1 MSLAVRILGSSAARP
16 TVERGVSSI
25 AVIRGGETLLFD
37 CGEGT
42 QRQMMRYGISFA
54 LNDIFFT
61 HFHGDHVLG
70 VVGLFRTLALQ
81 GRETTMRLWGP
92 RGASRI
98 LRSATHFGVDR
109 VGFPLEITE
118 LEPGQRVARDGYEIV
133 ASPADHRGAAAFGYA
148 LVEQERRGRFNPDMA
163 RELGVPEGPL
173 WGQIHR
179 GMAVTLPDGRMI
191 QPQALVGPTRPGRT
205 LVLSGDTR
213 PTDTTVSLARSADL
227 LVHEA
232 TFGDEEAARATETGH
247 STARE
252 AAQVARSA
260 GVRRLV
266 LTHFS
271 ARYSRDAQ
279 ELVRQARELFPE
291 TVAARDGMEIEIP
304 YAADNVGDGA
314 AESAPGGAP
323 PPGAPSRSESS
334 PTR

>member
-1 MSLAVRILGSSAARP
+1 MSLSVRILGTSAARP

-25 AVIRGGETLLFD
+25 AVIREGETLLFD

-61 HFHGDHVLG
+61 HFHGDHVIG

-81 GRETTMRLWGP
+81 GRETAMRLWGP

-148 LVEQERRGRFNPDMA
+148 LVEQERRGRFNPDLA

-173 WGQIHR
+173 WGQLHR
-179 GMAVTLPDGRMI
+179 GMTVTLSDGRVI

-213 PTDTTVSLARSADL
+213 PTDATVSLARDADL

-279 ELVRQARELFPE
+279 ELVREARELFPE
-291 TVAARDGMEIEIP
+291 TIAARDGMEIEIP
-304 YAADNVGDGA
+304 YAADSAADSAADG
-314 AESAPGGAP
+314 APGGAP
-323 PPGAPSRSESS
+323 SRNDPS

>member
-1 MSLAVRILGSSAARP
+1 MSLAVRILGTSAARP

-25 AVIRGGETLLFD
+25 AVIREGETLLFD

-61 HFHGDHVLG
+61 HFHGDHVIG

-81 GRETTMRLWGP
+81 GREAAMRLWGP

-118 LEPGQRVARDGYEIV
+118 LEPGQRIARDGYEIV

-148 LVEQERRGRFNPDMA
+148 LVEQERRGRFNPDLA

-173 WGQIHR
+173 WGQLHR
-179 GMAVTLPDGRMI
+179 GMTVTLSDGRVI

-213 PTDTTVSLARSADL
+213 PTDATVSLARDADL

-279 ELVRQARELFPE
+279 ELVREARELFPE
-291 TVAARDGMEIEIP
+291 TIAARDGMEIEIP
-304 YAADNVGDGA
+304 YAADSAADSAADG
-314 AESAPGGAP
+314 APGGAP
-323 PPGAPSRSESS
+323 SRNDPS